1 MGIERYRGQ
10 AMKDNQS
17 AVEFPPIEADTI
29 PKLLRNRVSR
39 FGEKIFM
46 RRKNL
51 GIWQANTFNHVYE
64 EIRSFANGMISLGM
78 KKGDTVAIMGENEL
92 ETYWSE
98 WGVMCAGGNAV
109 CIYPD
114 ATPKEVE
121 YILKNSDAAFVVA
134 EDQEQVDKVLEI
146 EKDVKNVRKVIYWD
160 PRGMLHYDN
169 PLLTKFKD
177 VQKKGIKF
185 GIDHPDLFDRLI
197 DEGKG
202 NDVAVLSYSSGTTGL
217 PKGVVLTYDYLMDN
231 ALRVMAYLP
240 TQPFL
245 RYLSYLSP
253 AWATEQW
260 FGITIGLIAPFEIN
274 FPEEPETILENI
286 RELGAEL
293 LVFGPRQWESLASSV
308 QSHMMDVGII
318 RKYIYDFGLKVGHKV
333 GASRTEGKSAG
344 FIWKMLLPLAEQF
357 VLKPLRDNLGIKNT
371 YLALSGG
378 AAMAPDVF
386 RFFHA
391 MGLQLRN
398 IYGSTEGG
406 LFSLHTGLNFDL
418 ETVGMWAKSHPDFGP
433 SFAWRL
439 SDEGELQVR
448 GGSGFSG
455 YYNNEKATKKTMTD
469 DGWFMTGD
477 AVRVM
482 DDGQLLYL
490 DRVSDLR
497 QLSTGHR
504 FPPQFIETRLRFS
517 PFIKDIMTLGDENK
531 PNVAAMVN
539 IDPDNTGRWAEK
551 NGIAYTTFTDLSQLK
566 EVRELIS
573 KEVTHVNGML
583 EEGAAVKYFV
593 NLPKELDPDES
604 ELTRTRK
611 LRRSFLED
619 KYKGMV
625 DAIYSGKKDL
635 DAKIPIKYQDGREG
649 MLKTKVFINNV
660 DT

>member
-1 MGIERYRGQ
+1 
-10 AMKDNQS
+10 MKDNQS
-17 AVEFPPIEADTI
+17 EVVFPPIEADTI
-29 PKLLRNRVSR
+29 PKLLRNRVNR
-39 FGEKIFM
+39 FGEKVFM

-51 GIWQANTFNHVYE
+51 GIWQAHTFNQVYE
-64 EIRSFANGMISLGM
+64 EIRSFTLGMISLGI

-114 ATPKEVE
+114 ATPKELE
-121 YILKNSDAAFVVA
+121 YILKNSDAVFVVA
-134 EDQEQVDKVLEI
+134 EDQEQVDKILEI
-146 EKDVKNVRKVIYWD
+146 EKDVKKVRKVIYWD
-160 PRGMLHYDN
+160 PRGMWHYEN

-177 VQKKGIKF
+177 IQKKGIQYET
-185 GIDHPDLFDRLI
+185 DHPDLFDRLI

-240 TQPFL
+240 THPFL

-274 FPEEPETILENI
+274 FPEEPETILDNI

-318 RKYIYDFGLKVGHKV
+318 RKYIYDLGLKVGHKV
-333 GASRTEGKSAG
+333 GASRTEGKSTG

-357 VLKPLRDNLGIKNT
+357 VLKPLRDNLGLKNT

-391 MGLQLRN
+391 MGVQLRN
-398 IYGSTEGG
+398 VYGSTEGG
-406 LFSLHTGLNFDL
+406 LFSLHTGINFDL
-418 ETVGMWAKSHPDFGP
+418 ETVGLWAKSHPDFGP
-433 SFAWRL
+433 PSAWRL
-439 SDEGELQVR
+439 SDEGELQIK

-455 YYNNEKATKKTMTD
+455 YYNNEKATKKSMTD

-490 DRVSDLR
+490 DRLSDLR

-517 PFIKDIMTLGDENK
+517 PFIKDIMTLGDGNK
-531 PNVAAMVN
+531 PYVAAMVN

-551 NGIAYTTFTDLSQLK
+551 NGIAYATFTDLSQLK

-583 EEGAAVKYFV
+583 EKGAAVKHFI

-619 KYKGMV
+619 KYKEMI

-649 MLKTKVFINNV
+649 MLRAKVFINNA